1 MSSRRFG
8 AAGPF
13 SASFVFLFAVA
24 CANGSNNAGSGGKD
38 VNTASTGADD
48 GAPSGPGLVGN
59 GETSGAVDGSLGA
72 SGSDIDDASET
83 GEATRAGGDSAAG
96 ATLNDTGAGDAAGE
110 ASIGAATQDASQPND
125 TGSAGGDAEN
135 EASSGTSAMDVTNGD
150 ANPQS
155 ETGSGDATM
164 GDAAEGGDASC
175 VTSQVSDYCAFI
187 PALPAAPVIDGVLDC
202 GPAALNMVPQDWS
215 GAAPLPSFPEGN
227 AALLAAAWRADGLYV
242 FIAVTTPAA
251 FPANAGSPPY
261 DGAGV
266 ELFVDSTGVYPN
278 APSYNDPG
286 TIQLAVEAPS
296 SATGSTRI
304 GERYR
309 NAIDQGPW
317 SSTQFATFPTPSGF
331 NFEGFVAA
339 ADLGLSS
346 LTLASGDTVGF
357 DIAVDVSFTTA
368 SMTGADGHRVG
379 QYFLHVGSAPPYSDP
394 RSFCAPTL
402 TTQ

>member
-1 MSSRRFG
+1 MSSGRFG
-8 AAGPF
+8 AAGPC
-13 SASFVFLFAVA
+13 SASLVVLFAVA
-24 CANGSNNAGSGGKD
+24 CANGSNNAASGGKD
-38 VNTASTGADD
+38 FNTASTGADD
-48 GAPSGPGLVGN
+48 GAPSGSGPVGN
-59 GETSGAVDGSLGA
+59 GETSGAIDGSLDT

-83 GEATRAGGDSAAG
+83 REATGAGGDDSGAG
-96 ATLNDTGAGDAAGE
+96 ATLNDAGAG
-110 ASIGAATQDASQPND
+110 DASQPND
-125 TGSAGGDAEN
+125 AGGPSSAAESDAP
-135 EASSGTSAMDVTNGD
+135 SGTPAMDVTNAD

-155 ETGSGDATM
+155 ETGPSDATM
-164 GDAAEGGDASC
+164 GDAAKGGDASC
-175 VTSQVSDYCAFI
+175 VTSRVSDYCAFI

-227 AALLAAAWRADGLYV
+227 SALLAAAWRVDGLYV

-266 ELFVDSTGVYPN
+266 ELYVDSTGLYPN

-296 SATGSTRI
+296 GATESTRI
-304 GERYR
+304 GEGYR
-309 NAIDQGPW
+309 NATEQGPW
-317 SSTQFATFPTPSGF
+317 SSTQFATFSTPSGF

-402 TTQ
+402 TTE